1 MFPYVSMLGS
11 QSFNRCSSRV
21 HRFAVLERTE
31 TERLQFCRASLMI
44 SSTRPVGDQ
53 CRRYELVPVIAAPS
67 NAHGE
72 PKEIT
77 KKGSAGLADADT
89 VDPLGIVGKQ
99 DLDHVEAG
107 HGGCS

>member
-1 MFPYVSMLGS
+1 MFPYVSMLGG
-11 QSFNRCSSRV
+11 QSFDRCGSPYNDLLCWSVPKLRAQV
-21 HRFAVLERTE
+21 
-31 TERLQFCRASLMI
+31 CRASLMI
-44 SSTRPVGDQ
+44 SSTRPVGDR